1 MTTTEPSS
9 NLPDSG
15 SLSEEELAEIE
26 RKFDPET
33 AFRPVFG
40 KLAALISVALVC
52 MALYHWWAS
61 GFGTM
66 RELVH
71 RGIHLSFVLSLVFL
85 LFSVQR
91 KNPGAQT
98 DADIPRAQLF
108 GVQIRYVVWAAI
120 ALVAASVIGVKPVLI
135 AITIVAAWALLRNHF
150 YKFYEKFS
158 LGGVPVVD
166 IVLAILAV
174 VASMYLPLLP
184 SELVAERVGNP
195 GQFEVFMGT
204 ALLLLTLETARR
216 AVGPTLPI
224 IALIFI
230 LFAYFGPYAPG
241 ALKHGGSS
249 WLGIINHLYMTNQGI
264 YGIAIGV
271 MAQYVFLFIL
281 FGVLAT
287 RIGLGQ
293 LFIDMA
299 MVLAGR
305 YAGGPAK
312 VAIFSSAFM
321 GTISG
326 SSIANTVTTGA
337 LTIPAMKRI
346 GYPSHFSGAVEATS
360 STGGQITP
368 PILGAAAFIMVEYL
382 EIPLRDVLAAA
393 LFPALLHYFG
403 IFIMV
408 HLEAR
413 KLGLRGLNKDEMP
426 NAVLVLK
433 QHWLSIIPLIIL
445 VYLILSGKTPD
456 YAAVFGIAACVVV
469 GVLNPVN
476 RLTFRDLWNALVSG
490 SKNTLAVGAAAATV
504 GVVVGVVT
512 LTGVGFRLGY
522 VVVQTATE
530 LGDTV
535 AAIWPLS
542 MFSVSQWALFFS
554 LVLIAISCIIMGA
567 GIPTTAT
574 YIILVAVAAPALAA
588 LQVEPLVAH
597 FFVFY
602 YGVLADI
609 TPPVALAA
617 YAAAGIAGS
626 NPFRT
631 GNTAFRLGIA
641 KALVPFVFVYSPALL
656 LVTDGFTWG
665 AFTITLI
672 GAMAGI
678 SMIGCA
684 FAGYLFTA
692 MSQWQR
698 WWTGLVSLFF
708 IAPGIKTMLIGFVLI
723 MPVLFLQWKGRS
735 MDYPA
740 KHSGTGSA

>member
-1 MTTTEPSS
+1 MAADATPELTPEQ
-9 NLPDSG
+9 
-15 SLSEEELAEIE
+15 LAEIE

-33 AFRPVFG
+33 AFRPTGRMLGHFI
-40 KLAALISVALVC
+40 AATLVAMSV
-52 MALYHWWAS
+52 YHFYAS
-61 GFGTM
+61 GFGLI
-66 RELVH
+66 RELLH
-71 RGIHLSFVLSLVFL
+71 RGIHLSFVLGLVFL
-85 LFSVQR
+85 LFGLR
-91 KNPGAQT
+91 KSDP
-98 DADIPRAQLF
+98 AD
-108 GVQIRYVVWAAI
+108 GVP
-120 ALVAASVIGVKPVLI
+120 K
-135 AITIVAAWALLRNHF
+135 AWYYF
-150 YKFYEKFS
+150 D
-158 LGGVPVVD
+158 GVPVID
-166 IVLAILAV
+166 MMLAILAV
-174 VASMYLPLLP
+174 GAAMYLPLLP
-184 SELVAERVGNP
+184 PEIVSERVGNP
-195 GQFEVFMGT
+195 SQFDVFMGS
-204 ALLLLTLETARR
+204 ALLLLTLEATRR
-216 AVGPTLPI
+216 SVGPTLPV
-224 IALIFI
+224 IAILFI
-230 LFAYFGPYAPG
+230 VFAYFGPWMPG
-241 ALKHGGSS
+241 ALKHGGAS

-293 LFIDMA
+293 LFIDLA
-299 MVLAGR
+299 MVIAGR

-337 LTIPAMKRI
+337 LTIPAMKRV
-346 GYPSHFSGAVEATS
+346 GYPAHFAGAVEATS

-408 HLEAR
+408 HLEAK
-413 KLGLRGLNKDEMP
+413 KLGLRGLRAEELPK
-426 NAVLVLK
+426 VGLVLK
-433 QHWLSIIPLIIL
+433 DHWLSIIPLAIL

-456 YAAVFGIAACVVV
+456 YAAVYGIIACVVV
-469 GVLNPVN
+469 GFLNPTH
-476 RLTFRDLWNALVSG
+476 RLTIPDLWNALSAG
-490 SKNTLAVGAAAATV
+490 AKNTLAVGAAAATV

-522 VVVQTATE
+522 VVVQTATDIGSFFST
-530 LGDTV
+530 LPV
-535 AAIWPLS
+535 LS
-542 MFSVSQWALFFS
+542 YFSVTQWALFVS

-574 YIILVAVAAPALAA
+574 YIILVAVAAPALAQ
-588 LQVEPLVAH
+588 LQVEPLVSH

-626 NPFRT
+626 NPFKT

-656 LVTDGFTWG
+656 LVADGFTWWL
-665 AFTITLI
+665 FSITLA
-672 GAMAGI
+672 GAMMGI
-678 SMIGCA
+678 ASLGVA
-684 FAGYLFTA
+684 FSGFLFTPLA
-692 MSQWQR
+692 KWER
-698 WWTGLVSLFF
+698 WWVALVSFLF
-708 IAPGIKTMLIGFVLI
+708 IAPGLSTMIIALFAMSPIIARQVL
-723 MPVLFLQWKGRS
+723 
-735 MDYPA
+735 A
-740 KHSGTGSA
+740 KRKVIAPTS

>member
-1 MTTTEPSS
+1 MPADTIPE
-9 NLPDSG
+9 
-15 SLSEEELAEIE
+15 LSAEQLAEIE
-26 RKFDPET
+26 RKYDPET
-33 AFRPVFG
+33 AFRATG
-40 KLAALISVALVC
+40 KILGFWISAALVAMSV
-52 MALYHWWAS
+52 YHFYAS
-61 GFGTM
+61 GFGLV

-71 RGIHLSFVLSLVFL
+71 RGIHLSFVLGLVFL
-85 LFSVQR
+85 LFGLR
-91 KNPGAQT
+91 KSNNNMQSK
-98 DADIPRAQLF
+98 
-108 GVQIRYVVWAAI
+108 VWY
-120 ALVAASVIGVKPVLI
+120 
-135 AITIVAAWALLRNHF
+135 RF
-150 YKFYEKFS
+150 D
-158 LGGVPVVD
+158 GVPLAD
-166 IVLAILAV
+166 MMMAVLAIT
-174 VASMYLPLLP
+174 VAMYLPLLP
-184 SELVAERVGNP
+184 ATALAQRVGNP
-195 GQFEVFMGT
+195 SSLDIFMGT
-204 ALLLLTLETARR
+204 ALLFLTLEATRR
-216 AVGPTLPI
+216 SVGATLPI
-224 IALIFI
+224 IGLLFI
-230 LFAYFGPYAPG
+230 AFAYFGPWMPG

-293 LFIDMA
+293 LFIDLA
-299 MVLAGR
+299 MVIAGR
-305 YAGGPAK
+305 YSGGPAK

-321 GTISG
+321 GTFSG

-337 LTIPAMKRI
+337 LTIPAMKKV
-346 GYPSHFSGAVEATS
+346 GYPAHFSGAVEATS

-408 HLEAR
+408 HLEAK
-413 KLGLRGLNKDEMP
+413 KLGLRGLQEDELP
-426 NAVLVLK
+426 KVSVVLK
-433 QHWLSIIPLIIL
+433 DHWLSLIPLIIL

-456 YAAVFGIAACVVV
+456 FAAVYGIIACVVV
-469 GVLNPVN
+469 GFLNPTH
-476 RLTFRDLWNALVSG
+476 RLNFKDLWDSLASG
-490 SKNTLAVGAAAATV
+490 AKNTLAVGAAAATV

-522 VVVQTATE
+522 VVVQTATDIGTFFSSLPV
-530 LGDTV
+530 LGYFTV
-535 AAIWPLS
+535 T
-542 MFSVSQWALFFS
+542 QWALFTS
-554 LVLIAISCIIMGA
+554 LILIAIACVIMGA

-574 YIILVAVAAPALAA
+574 YIILVAVAAPALAQ

-626 NPFRT
+626 NPFKT

-656 LVTDGFTWG
+656 LVADGFTWWL
-665 AFTITLI
+665 FTVTLI
-672 GAMAGI
+672 GAMLGI
-678 SMIGCA
+678 ASLGVA
-684 FAGYLFTA
+684 FSGFLIVPLKK
-692 MSQWQR
+692 WER
-698 WWTGLVSLFF
+698 WWVSVVSFLF
-708 IAPGIKTMLIGFVLI
+708 IAPGLITMTLGMILIIPIIGLQMKRKKLLQREGISQAGF
-723 MPVLFLQWKGRS
+723 G
-735 MDYPA
+735 
-740 KHSGTGSA
+740 HSAD

>member
-1 MTTTEPSS
+1 MPADTIPE
-9 NLPDSG
+9 
-15 SLSEEELAEIE
+15 LSAEQLAEIE
-26 RKFDPET
+26 RKYDPET
-33 AFRPVFG
+33 AFRATG
-40 KLAALISVALVC
+40 KILGFWISAALVAMSV
-52 MALYHWWAS
+52 YHFYAS
-61 GFGTM
+61 GFGLV

-71 RGIHLSFVLSLVFL
+71 RGIHLSFVLGLVFL
-85 LFSVQR
+85 PFGLRES
-91 KNPGAQT
+91 KNNLQPK
-98 DADIPRAQLF
+98 
-108 GVQIRYVVWAAI
+108 VWYR
-120 ALVAASVIGVKPVLI
+120 VD
-135 AITIVAAWALLRNHF
+135 
-150 YKFYEKFS
+150 
-158 LGGVPVVD
+158 GVPLAD
-166 IVLAILAV
+166 MMMAVLAITA
-174 VASMYLPLLP
+174 AMYLPLLP
-184 SELVAERVGNP
+184 ATALAQRVGNP
-195 GQFEVFMGT
+195 SSLDIFMGT
-204 ALLLLTLETARR
+204 ALLFLTLEATRR
-216 AVGPTLPI
+216 SVGPTLPI
-224 IALIFI
+224 IGLLFI
-230 LFAYFGPYAPG
+230 AFAYFGPWMPG

-293 LFIDMA
+293 LFIELA
-299 MVLAGR
+299 MVIAGQ
-305 YAGGPAK
+305 YSGGPAK

-337 LTIPAMKRI
+337 LTIPAMKKV
-346 GYPSHFSGAVEATS
+346 GYPAHFSGAVEATS

-408 HLEAR
+408 HLEAK
-413 KLGLRGLNKDEMP
+413 KLGLRGLQEDELP
-426 NAVLVLK
+426 KVSVVLK
-433 QHWLSIIPLIIL
+433 DHWLSLIPLIIL

-456 YAAVFGIAACVVV
+456 FAAVYGIIACVVV
-469 GVLNPVN
+469 GFLNPTH
-476 RLTFRDLWNALVSG
+476 RLNFKDLWDSLASG
-490 SKNTLAVGAAAATV
+490 AKNTLAVGAAAATV

-522 VVVQTATE
+522 VVVQTATDIGTFFSSLPV
-530 LGDTV
+530 LGYFTV
-535 AAIWPLS
+535 T
-542 MFSVSQWALFFS
+542 QWALFTS
-554 LVLIAISCIIMGA
+554 LILIAIACVIMGA

-574 YIILVAVAAPALAA
+574 YIILVAVAAPALAQ

-626 NPFRT
+626 NPFKT

-656 LVTDGFTWG
+656 LVADGFTWWL
-665 AFTITLI
+665 FTITLI
-672 GAMAGI
+672 GAMLGI
-678 SMIGCA
+678 ASLGVA
-684 FAGYLFTA
+684 FSGFLIVPLKK
-692 MSQWQR
+692 WER
-698 WWTGLVSLFF
+698 WWVSVVSFLF
-708 IAPGIKTMLIGFVLI
+708 IAPGLITMTLGMILIIPIIGLQMKRKKLLQREGISQAGF
-723 MPVLFLQWKGRS
+723 G
-735 MDYPA
+735 
-740 KHSGTGSA
+740 HSAD

>member
-1 MTTTEPSS
+1 MPADTIPE
-9 NLPDSG
+9 
-15 SLSEEELAEIE
+15 LSAKQLAEIE
-26 RKFDPET
+26 RKYDPET
-33 AFRPVFG
+33 AFRATG
-40 KLAALISVALVC
+40 KILGFWISAALVAMSV
-52 MALYHWWAS
+52 YHFYAS
-61 GFGTM
+61 GFGLV

-71 RGIHLSFVLSLVFL
+71 RGIHLSFVLGLVFL
-85 LFSVQR
+85 LFGLR
-91 KNPGAQT
+91 KSNNNMQSK
-98 DADIPRAQLF
+98 
-108 GVQIRYVVWAAI
+108 VWY
-120 ALVAASVIGVKPVLI
+120 
-135 AITIVAAWALLRNHF
+135 RF
-150 YKFYEKFS
+150 D
-158 LGGVPVVD
+158 GVPLAD
-166 IVLAILAV
+166 MMMAVLAITA
-174 VASMYLPLLP
+174 AMYLPLLP
-184 SELVAERVGNP
+184 ATALAQRVGNP
-195 GQFEVFMGT
+195 SSLDIFMGT
-204 ALLLLTLETARR
+204 ALLFLTLEATRR
-216 AVGPTLPI
+216 SVGPTLPI
-224 IALIFI
+224 IGLLFI
-230 LFAYFGPYAPG
+230 AFAYFGPWMPG

-293 LFIDMA
+293 LFIDLA
-299 MVLAGR
+299 MVIAGR
-305 YAGGPAK
+305 YSGGPAK

-337 LTIPAMKRI
+337 LTIPAMKKV
-346 GYPSHFSGAVEATS
+346 GYPAHFSGAVEATS

-408 HLEAR
+408 HLEAK
-413 KLGLRGLNKDEMP
+413 KLGLRGLQEDELP
-426 NAVLVLK
+426 KVSVVLK
-433 QHWLSIIPLIIL
+433 DHWLSLIPLIIL

-456 YAAVFGIAACVVV
+456 FAAVYGIIACVVV
-469 GVLNPVN
+469 GFLNPTH
-476 RLTFRDLWNALVSG
+476 RLNFKDLWDSLASG
-490 SKNTLAVGAAAATV
+490 AKNTLAVGAAAATV

-522 VVVQTATE
+522 VVVQTATDIGTFFSSLPV
-530 LGDTV
+530 LGYFTV
-535 AAIWPLS
+535 T
-542 MFSVSQWALFFS
+542 QWALFTS
-554 LVLIAISCIIMGA
+554 LILIAIACVIMGA

-574 YIILVAVAAPALAA
+574 YIILVAVAAPALAQ

-626 NPFRT
+626 NPFKT

-656 LVTDGFTWG
+656 LVADGFTWWL
-665 AFTITLI
+665 FTITLI
-672 GAMAGI
+672 GAMLGI
-678 SMIGCA
+678 ASLGVA
-684 FAGYLFTA
+684 FSGFLIVPLKK
-692 MSQWQR
+692 WER
-698 WWTGLVSLFF
+698 WWVSVVSFLF
-708 IAPGIKTMLIGFVLI
+708 IAPGLITMTLGMILIIPIIGLQMKRKKLLQREGISQAGF
-723 MPVLFLQWKGRS
+723 G
-735 MDYPA
+735 
-740 KHSGTGSA
+740 HSAD

>member
-1 MTTTEPSS
+1 MPADTIPE
-9 NLPDSG
+9 
-15 SLSEEELAEIE
+15 LSAEQLAEIE
-26 RKFDPET
+26 RKYDPET
-33 AFRPVFG
+33 AFRATG
-40 KLAALISVALVC
+40 KILGFWISAALVAMSV
-52 MALYHWWAS
+52 YHFYAS
-61 GFGTM
+61 GFGLV

-71 RGIHLSFVLSLVFL
+71 RGIHLSFVLGLVFL
-85 LFSVQR
+85 LFGLR
-91 KNPGAQT
+91 KSNNNMQSK
-98 DADIPRAQLF
+98 
-108 GVQIRYVVWAAI
+108 VWY
-120 ALVAASVIGVKPVLI
+120 
-135 AITIVAAWALLRNHF
+135 RF
-150 YKFYEKFS
+150 D
-158 LGGVPVVD
+158 GVPLAD
-166 IVLAILAV
+166 MMMAVLAITA
-174 VASMYLPLLP
+174 AMYLPLLP
-184 SELVAERVGNP
+184 ATALAQRVGNP
-195 GQFEVFMGT
+195 SSLDIFMGT
-204 ALLLLTLETARR
+204 ALLFLTLEATRR
-216 AVGPTLPI
+216 SVGPTLPI
-224 IALIFI
+224 IGLLFI
-230 LFAYFGPYAPG
+230 AFAYFGPWMPG

-249 WLGIINHLYMTNQGI
+249 WLGIINHLYMTNQGL

-293 LFIDMA
+293 LFIDLA
-299 MVLAGR
+299 MVIAGR
-305 YAGGPAK
+305 YSGGPAK

-337 LTIPAMKRI
+337 LTIPAMKKV
-346 GYPSHFSGAVEATS
+346 GYPAHFSGAVEATS

-408 HLEAR
+408 HLEAK
-413 KLGLRGLNKDEMP
+413 KLGLRGLQEDELP
-426 NAVLVLK
+426 KVSVVLK
-433 QHWLSIIPLIIL
+433 DHWLSLIPLIIL

-456 YAAVFGIAACVVV
+456 FAAVYGIIACVVV
-469 GVLNPVN
+469 GFLNPTH
-476 RLTFRDLWNALVSG
+476 RLNFKDLWDSLASG
-490 SKNTLAVGAAAATV
+490 AKNTLAVGAAAATV

-522 VVVQTATE
+522 VVVQTATDIGTFFSSLPV
-530 LGDTV
+530 LGYFTV
-535 AAIWPLS
+535 T
-542 MFSVSQWALFFS
+542 QWALFTS
-554 LVLIAISCIIMGA
+554 LILIAIACVIMGA

-574 YIILVAVAAPALAA
+574 YIILVAVAAPALAQ

-626 NPFRT
+626 NPFKT

-656 LVTDGFTWG
+656 LVADGFTWWL
-665 AFTITLI
+665 FTITLI
-672 GAMAGI
+672 GAMLGI
-678 SMIGCA
+678 ASLGVA
-684 FAGYLFTA
+684 FSGFLIVPLKK
-692 MSQWQR
+692 WER
-698 WWTGLVSLFF
+698 WWVSVVSFLF
-708 IAPGIKTMLIGFVLI
+708 IAPGLITMTLGMILIIPIIGLQMKRKKLLQREGISQAGF
-723 MPVLFLQWKGRS
+723 G
-735 MDYPA
+735 
-740 KHSGTGSA
+740 HSAD